1 MLELTPDDIVEE
13 QPKLEFEKA
22 PDGHG
27 FIMTNNEYHSL
38 EAISSTSLKYLEE
51 SSLHFENRE
60 LFKMESPSL
69 NLGTAVHTLT
79 LEPEKFEEEFAK
91 EPVNAPKNTT
101 IGKAKWAEFE
111 ENLGE
116 KTPIGI
122 KDLEL
127 GERMSLN
134 LKTILH
140 DYLKTG
146 IKERSFFSEY
156 RGMKTKCRPDLM
168 FKTPNGWII
177 FDVKTTKDINK
188 LERTIEDYRYD
199 RAMAW
204 YRRVLT
210 DNGYNIIGT
219 VLAFVESA
227 GSSHEVKL
235 RMLQSQDLANAD
247 EEIEALMIKHETFK
261 KTGKVLEMIKPI
273 EIFKWKKQQNDI

>member
-13 QPKLEFEKA
+13 KKQLGYPA

-27 FIMTNNEYHSL
+27 FIMSNSEYHSL
-38 EAISSTSLKYLEE
+38 DAIGSTSLRYLEE

-69 NLGTAVHTLT
+69 HLGTAVHTLT
-79 LEPEKFEEEFAK
+79 LEPEKFKEEFAN
-91 EPVNAPKNTT
+91 EPKNAPRNTT
-101 IGKAKWAEFE
+101 IGKAKWADFE
-111 ENLGE
+111 ENLGD
-116 KTPIGI
+116 KTPIGE

-127 GERMSLN
+127 SERMSLN
-134 LKTILH
+134 LRTIMK
-140 DYLKTG
+140 DYLATG
-146 IKERSFFSEY
+146 IKERSFFSTY
-156 RGMKTKCRPDLM
+156 RGMETKCRPDLM
-168 FKTPNGWII
+168 FETPNGWII

-188 LERTIEDYRYD
+188 MARTIEDYRYD

-235 RMLQSQDLANAD
+235 RMLQSEDLAKAD
-247 EEIEALMIKHETFK
+247 EEIEELMIKHETFK
-261 KTGKVLEMIKPI
+261 KTGKVLNMIKPI
-273 EIFKWKKQQNDI
+273 EIFQWQKSQIDT

>member
-1 MLELTPDDIVEE
+1 MKITADDIEE
-13 QPKLEFEKA
+13 TRQVGYPA
-22 PDGHG
+22 TDGHG
-27 FIMTNNEYHSL
+27 WIMSNSEYHSTD
-38 EAISSTSLKYLEE
+38 AISSTSLKYLEE

-79 LEPEKFEEEFAK
+79 LEPEKFEEEFAQ
-91 EPVNAPKNTT
+91 EPKNAPRNTT
-101 IGKAKWAEFE
+101 IGKAKWQEFE

-116 KTPIGI
+116 RTPIGI

-134 LKTILH
+134 LRTILH

-156 RGMKTKCRPDLM
+156 RGMKTKCRPDLL
-168 FKTPNGWII
+168 FETPNGWII

-235 RMLQSQDLANAD
+235 RMLQSEGLANAD
-247 EEIEALMIKHETFK
+247 NEIEELMIKHETFK
-261 KTGKVLEMIKPI
+261 KTGKVLNMIKPI
-273 EIFKWKKQQNDI
+273 EIFKWKKQQSDT

>member
-1 MLELTPDDIVEE
+1 MKIIADDIPKEE
-13 QPKLEFEKA
+13 ENQIGYSA
-22 PDGHG
+22 TDGHG
-27 FIMTNNEYHSL
+27 WIMSNNEYHSTD
-38 EAISSTSLKYLEE
+38 AISSTSLKYLEE
-51 SSLHFENRE
+51 SSLHFENRDS
-60 LFKMESPSL
+60 FKMESPSL

-79 LEPEKFEEEFAK
+79 LEPEKFEIEFAK

-101 IGKAKWAEFE
+101 IGKAKWAEFK
-111 ENLGE
+111 ENLGD

-156 RGMKTKCRPDLM
+156 RGMKTKCRPDLL
-168 FKTPNGWII
+168 FETPNGWIL

-235 RMLQSQDLANAD
+235 RMLQSEDLANAD

-261 KTGKVLEMIKPI
+261 QTGKVLEMIKPI
-273 EIFKWKKQQNDI
+273 EIFKWKKQQGDT

>member
-79 LEPEKFEEEFAK
+79 LEPEKFKEEFAE
-91 EPVNAPKNTT
+91 EPKNAPRNTT

-111 ENLGE
+111 ENLGD
-116 KTPIGI
+116 KIAI
-122 KDLEL
+122 DQKSLEL
-127 GERMSLN
+127 GSRMSLN
-134 LKTILH
+134 LRTILH

-156 RGMKTKCRPDLM
+156 RGMQTKCRPDLM
-168 FKTPNGWII
+168 FETPNGWII

-204 YRRVLT
+204 YRRVLA
-210 DNGYNIIGT
+210 DNGYNIIGC

-235 RMLQSQDLANAD
+235 RMLQSEDLANAD

-261 KTGKVLEMIKPI
+261 QTGKVLNMIKPI
-273 EIFKWKKQQNDI
+273 EIFKWKKQQSDT

>member
-1 MLELTPDDIVEE
+1 MKITPDDIIEE
-13 QPKLEFEKA
+13 QPKQNFVAAE
-22 PDGHG
+22 DGHG
-27 FIMTNNEYHSL
+27 FIMSNTEYHAT
-38 EAISSTSLKYLEE
+38 EAISSTSLRYLEE
-51 SSLHFENRE
+51 SSLHFENRD
-60 LFKMESPSL
+60 LFKMDSPSL

-79 LEPEKFEEEFAK
+79 LEPEKFEIEFAK
-91 EPVNAPKNTT
+91 EPVNAPRNTT

-116 KTPIGI
+116 RTPIDN
-122 KDLEL
+122 KSLEL

-134 LKTILH
+134 LRTILH

-146 IKERSFFSEY
+146 IKERSFFSTY
-156 RGMKTKCRPDLM
+156 RGMQTKCRPDLM
-168 FKTPNGWII
+168 FETQNGWII

-204 YRRVLT
+204 YRRVLI
-210 DNGYNIIGT
+210 DNGYNIIGC

-235 RMLQSQDLANAD
+235 RMLQSEDLANAD

-261 KTGKVLEMIKPI
+261 ATGKVLDMIKPI
-273 EIFKWKKQQNDI
+273 EIFKWKKQQIDT

>member
-1 MLELTPDDIVEE
+1 MKLTANDIIEE
-13 QPKLEFEKA
+13 QPTQGFVPA

-27 FIMTNNEYHSL
+27 FIMSNTEYHSL
-38 EAISSTSLKYLEE
+38 SAIGSTSLRYLEE

-79 LEPEKFEEEFAK
+79 LEPEKFDDEFAR
-91 EPVNAPKNTT
+91 EPKNAPKNTT

-111 ENLGE
+111 ENLGD

-134 LKTILH
+134 LRTILH

-146 IKERSFFSEY
+146 IKERSFFSTY
-156 RGMKTKCRPDLM
+156 RGMETKCRPDLM
-168 FKTPNGWII
+168 FEAPNGWII

-188 LERTIEDYRYD
+188 MDRTVEDFRYD

-204 YRRVLT
+204 YRRVLI

-219 VLAFVESA
+219 VLAFVESS

-235 RMLQSQDLANAD
+235 RMLQSEDLSNAD
-247 EEIEALMIKHETFK
+247 EEIESLMIKHETFK
-261 KTGKVLEMIKPI
+261 ETGKVLNMIKPI
-273 EIFKWKKQQNDI
+273 EIFKWKKQNESV

>member
-1 MLELTPDDIVEE
+1 MLELTPDDIIEE
-13 QPKLEFEKA
+13 TNQVGSPA

-27 FIMTNNEYHSL
+27 WIMTNKEYHSL
-38 EAISSTSLKYLEE
+38 NAVGSTSLRYLEE

-79 LEPEKFEEEFAK
+79 LEPEKFKEEFAQ
-91 EPVNAPKNTT
+91 EPKNAPRNTT
-101 IGKAKWAEFE
+101 IGKAKWADFE
-111 ENLGE
+111 ENIGD
-116 KTPIGI
+116 KTPIGE

-127 GERMSLN
+127 SERMSLN
-134 LKTILH
+134 LRTILH

-146 IKERSFFSEY
+146 IAERSFFSTY
-156 RGMKTKCRPDLM
+156 RGIKTKCRPDLM
-168 FKTPNGWII
+168 FETPNGWII

-227 GSSHEVKL
+227 GSAHEVKL
-235 RMLQSQDLANAD
+235 RMLQSEDLARAD
-247 EEIEALMIKHETFK
+247 EEIEELMIKHETFK
-261 KTGKVLEMIKPI
+261 KTGKVVGMIKPI
-273 EIFKWKKQQNDI
+273 EIFKWKKSQIDT